1 MTSVIKPPRL
11 NVGDTIGIAA
21 PASAFDEDAF
31 TKGIRRIQEAGYRPL
46 FQPDIFS
53 RSNYL
58 AGSDKRRADE
68 LNRLFADRSINAIFC
83 ARGGYGSQRILPM
96 LDGDTIRK
104 NPKIFMGYSDVTAL
118 HCYLY
123 NACGLVTF
131 HGPLVTEFGDMS
143 EDALRV
149 VFDALGNPAPWGE
162 LPSSRLDVLRPGE
175 SEGILLGGSLS
186 VFACTLGTPYD
197 HSTADAILFFEDR
210 GEKPYAID
218 RLFSHLKS
226 AGKLDGVRAYTRSIH
241 PSRKMVGRRKGL
253 WGRGETNRPRCGR
266 FEPLPRALEFSRRAF
281 HEKHLLPPRRAREDR
296 RREGGGDDHGAM
308 PDGLKKINHG
318 WTRPEGAPLGE
329 N

>member
-1 MTSVIKPPRL
+1 
-11 NVGDTIGIAA
+11 
-21 PASAFDEDAF
+21 
-31 TKGIRRIQEAGYRPL
+31 
-46 FQPDIFS
+46 
-53 RSNYL
+53 
-58 AGSDKRRADE
+58 
-68 LNRLFADRSINAIFC
+68 
-83 ARGGYGSQRILPM
+83 M

-149 VFDALGNPAPWGE
+149 VFDALGNPTPWGE

-186 VFACTLGTPYD
+186 VFACALGTPYD

-226 AGKLDGVRAYTRSIH
+226 AGKLDGV
-241 PSRKMVGRRKGL
+241 KGL
-253 WGRGETNRPRCGR
+253 ILGR
-266 FEPLPRALEFSRRAF
+266 FIPPEGWSGGEKAYGDEVKRIVLDVVGSSRFPVLSNFPAGHFTKSICFPLGA
-281 HEKHLLPPRRAREDR
+281 RARI
-296 RREGGGDDHGAM
+296 
-308 PDGLKKINHG
+308 DGERGTVTIMEPCL
-318 WTRPEGAPLGE
+318 TD
-329 N
+329 